1 MNSEEIKLTK
11 YLHDI
16 VEDNISLRI
25 ENDRLWKQK
34 LEYIDRINKTIN
46 FINSQ
51 SPDAGVSGKKI
62 KEILKGDIDE

>member
-16 VEDNISLRI
+16 VEDNISLRL
-25 ENDRLWKQK
+25 ENDKLWKQK
-34 LEYIDRINKTIN
+34 LEYIGRISDAIN